1 LKTYR
6 EEVEAVV
13 LDGQRALRTQD
24 ITVNPS
30 TFESVLDASHKAFHV
45 DPLILKKPPAGM
57 ELFELFTKISPE
69 PFDGWSVMINQTMAK
84 VRMLPPGAEKIE
96 VANAYG
102 EISNFA
108 FDVIEKIKQRIG
120 EPNAQVLQAV
130 LEDPAATETLRTYL
144 VIPLQRLIVNFQTSS
159 LKVPAR
165 YELGPSITDDINNN
179 LEQHLKFLENLSE
192 RVIGLTKEKM
202 IWARSRLSEAIN
214 LIQKN
219 IRAAYVPGGDS
230 GLKFVIT
237 ALVGGILVNFIDPD
251 YVPPGVFVEGRTEG
265 DPRATIHILDVCIN
279 KIGKEGLRFT
289 DEQIRESMRQRD
301 EKEKMLFIGRFEN
314 KNPKEKS
321 MEKMFKKLGLGE
333 YAVGGTKAIYAYN
346 EEQYDKERIQR
357 NEMGFT
363 EMMDGG
369 LEGGEAGYD
378 NAQVQE
384 DDY

>member
-1 LKTYR
+1 
-6 EEVEAVV
+6 
-13 LDGQRALRTQD
+13 
-24 ITVNPS
+24 
-30 TFESVLDASHKAFHV
+30 
-45 DPLILKKPPAGM
+45 M

-69 PFDGWSVMINQTMAK
+69 PFEGWSVMINQTMAK
-84 VRMLPPGAEKIE
+84 VRKLPPGAEKIE
-96 VANAYG
+96 VADAYG

-130 LEDPAATETLRTYL
+130 LEDPSATETLRTYL

-230 GLKFVIT
+230 GLNFVIT

-251 YVPPGVFVEGRTEG
+251 YVPPGVFVEGQTTG
-265 DPRATIHILDVCIN
+265 DPKATIHILDVCIN

-363 EMMDGG
+363 EMV
-369 LEGGEAGYD
+369 EGGEGDGGYD